1 MRLVSKKKKT
11 QELKQELKKKGGA
24 SLDGTVMSMLNFG
37 GLGPARMSKSF
48 NTIAGTTVVTILMTT
63 CYNHEECFAVFSNFN
78 FIMAG
83 GAIADVLPLGT
94 GVAARVRDPTPP
106 F

>member
-1 MRLVSKKKKT
+1 
-11 QELKQELKKKGGA
+11 
-24 SLDGTVMSMLNFG
+24 MSMLNFG

-48 NTIAGTTVVTILMTT
+48 NVTTGTIVVTILMTA

-94 GVAARVRDPTPP
+94 GVAARVSEPTPFFRSLASP
-106 F
+106 SWIF